1 MTMTSP
7 SELITGSGGGG
18 GGKFG
23 KGGES
28 PNTLRSS
35 ASARFVYLLGQ
46 GPLLDIDPAD
56 LPKRG
61 KINKTPIQ
69 NPDGSYN
76 FENTANQRVQVSFTP
91 GTADQNG
98 LAGFAGRTESEYSVG
113 QVIRKDIGIAVRYA
127 QQREADAIRLRF
139 QLPGLAESSGQSVS
153 GSTVECDITITDAT
167 GAILTT
173 TPDGDPGA
181 FRLVIEG
188 KATYQFEI
196 SQTFQLSR
204 KPPYRIAIQRITD
217 DSKSDKVR
225 NDLSWAS
232 YVMVS
237 LLRLRW
243 PNMAMLGISVNAQL
257 VQSLSEVGIDTY
269 GIQFPLPH
277 NYNPTTRIYS
287 GTFDGRFSNFGWT
300 NNAALVFYGLLTN
313 KRWGAGRNLTDYSI
327 TVQTRFL
334 IYAAAKYCDELVDD
348 GKGGLEPR
356 FTFNAYITS
365 RIEAKKLFEDFA
377 SSFQAILYQA
387 KGQFSIFQ
395 DRPLPSTRIYTPA
408 NVIREYDDNG
418 NLTKPPFDY
427 SGVDKNAIHTYIIV
441 KFKDA
446 ENFYQD
452 DAEPVFSED
461 AQRKF
466 GYNPLVV
473 DAFWCT
479 SRAQARRIGQAT
491 LETELAQ
498 TKTVNFQ
505 VSDEGMLAI
514 PGEVVTLVDPLRKS
528 DRRYGRLANAT
539 TNTVTLDR
547 TVTLKPGRSYILHCL
562 LGERVKPCD
571 LSLSAAAPFLITGTG
586 FDYTFVGSL
595 VGAARVLGI
604 ESSTTLIVNKS
615 PELGIGLAVDVT
627 FRLPNYQMTRTV
639 TTPSGTVKTLTVTP
653 AYPSAPILQST
664 WVLSDTSIPEND
676 WQILGI
682 AKNDDGNFDMTAV
695 LYDRSKYDRI
705 DSLGRNSG
713 LDRIKQNYP
722 GLPKIDSCVLY
733 TIGTNSFVMAWKP
746 IMVETTVGSGIYRA
760 DPNIASYLPQY
771 RVQGGNWVSLPETAA
786 LTVDLSLP
794 DGAYEGR
801 VAARDYVGRIGP
813 FVSSTAM
820 ASNAIDEMF
829 SLVPVIL

>member
-1 MTMTSP
+1 MTYSP
-7 SELITGSGGGG
+7 SLITGSGGGG
-18 GGKFG
+18 GKGG

-28 PNTLRSS
+28 PNTLRSA
-35 ASARFVYLLGQ
+35 ASARFVYLLSQ
-46 GPLLDIDPAD
+46 GPLLDIDSAD
-56 LPKRG
+56 LPKRVY
-61 KINKTPIQ
+61 INKTPIQ
-69 NPDGSYN
+69 NADGTYN
-76 FENTANQRVQVSFTP
+76 FENDAKQKVLLSFTP

-98 LAGFAGRTESEYSVG
+98 LPGFAGRTESEYSVG
-113 QVIRKDIGIAVRYA
+113 QIIRKDIGVAVRYA

-139 QLPGLAESSGQSVS
+139 QVPGLAESDNQNVK
-153 GSTVECDITITDAT
+153 GSKIECDITITDST

-173 TPDGDPGA
+173 NPDGDPGA
-181 FRLVIEG
+181 FRLIIEG

-204 KPPYRIAIQRITD
+204 KPPYRIAILRLTD

-243 PNMAMLGISVNAQL
+243 PNMALLGISVNAQL
-257 VQSLSEVGIDTY
+257 IQSLSEVAIKTKGLL
-269 GIQFPLPH
+269 FPLPH
-277 NYNPTTRIYS
+277 NYNSITRVYT

-334 IYAAAKYCDELVDD
+334 IYQAAKYCDELVDD

-365 RIEAKKLFEDFA
+365 RVEAKKLFEDFA

-395 DRPLPSTRIYTPA
+395 DRPIPSTRIYTPA

-418 NLTKPPFDY
+418 NLTKPPFNY
-427 SGVDKNAIHTYIIV
+427 SGSDKNAIHTYILV
-441 KFKDA
+441 KFKDS
-446 ENFYQD
+446 ENFYID

-461 AQRKF
+461 AIRKF
-466 GYNPLVV
+466 GYNPKVIE
-473 DAFWCT
+473 AFWCT
-479 SRAQARRIGQAT
+479 SRAQARRIGQST

-505 VSDEGMLAI
+505 VSDEGLLAI

-528 DRRYGRLANAT
+528 DRQYGRLAKAT
-539 TNTVTLDR
+539 TTTVTLDR
-547 TVTLKPGRSYILHCL
+547 NVTLKPGRSYILHCL
-562 LGERVKPCD
+562 LGERVKTCD
-571 LSLSAAAPFLITGTG
+571 LSQSAAAPFLIQGTG

-604 ESSTTLIVNKS
+604 ESTTTLIVNKD
-615 PELGIGLAVDVT
+615 PGLGTGSAVDVT

-639 TTPSGTVKTLTVTP
+639 TTPSGTVRTLTVTP

-664 WVLSDTSIPEND
+664 WVLSDTSIPEYD

-695 LYDRSKYDRI
+695 LYDRSKYERI

-713 LDRIKQNYP
+713 IDRIKQNYP
-722 GLPKIDSCVLY
+722 GLPKVDSCVLY
-733 TIGTNSFVMAWKP
+733 AVGTGSFVIAWKP
-746 IMVETTVGSGIYRA
+746 MMVETTPGSGIFRA
-760 DPNIASYLPQY
+760 DPNISSYLPQY
-771 RVQGGNWVSLPETAA
+771 RVVGENWVSLPETAA
-786 LTVDLSLP
+786 LTVDLNLP

-801 VAARDYVGRIGP
+801 VAARDYLGRIGP
-813 FVSSTAM
+813 FTATSAM
-820 ASNAIDEMF
+820 ASNALDDMF
-829 SLVPVIL
+829 SLIPVIL

>member
-1 MTMTSP
+1 
-7 SELITGSGGGG
+7 
-18 GGKFG
+18 
-23 KGGES
+23 
-28 PNTLRSS
+28 
-35 ASARFVYLLGQ
+35 VYLISQ
-46 GPLLDIDPAD
+46 GPLLDISAID
-56 LPKRG
+56 LPKRVY
-61 KINKTPIQ
+61 INKTPIQ
-69 NPDGSYN
+69 NADGTFN
-76 FENTANQRVQVSFTP
+76 FENSANQKVSVSFTP

-113 QVIRKDIGIAVRYA
+113 QVIRKDIGVAVRYA

-139 QLPGLAESSGQSVS
+139 QLPGLAQSSGQKVE
-153 GSTVECDITITDAT
+153 GSTVEADITITDGT

-173 TPDGDPGA
+173 KADGTPGA
-181 FRLVIEG
+181 FRMLIQG

-257 VQSLSEVGIDTY
+257 IQSLSEVGIDTY

-277 NYNPTTRIYS
+277 NYNPVTRVYT

-334 IYAAAKYCDELVDD
+334 IYQAAKYCDELVDD

-356 FTFNAYITS
+356 FTFNAHITS
-365 RIEAKKLFEDFA
+365 RVEAKKLFEDFA

-387 KGQFSIFQ
+387 KGSFSIFQ
-395 DRPLPSTRIYTPA
+395 DRPIPSTRIYTPA
-408 NVIREYDDNG
+408 NVIREYDDSG
-418 NLTKPPFDY
+418 NLTKPPFNY
-427 SGVDKNAIHTYIIV
+427 SGVDKNAIHTYILV
-441 KFKDA
+441 RFKDQ

-461 AQRKF
+461 AIRKF
-466 GYNPLVV
+466 GYNPKVI
-473 DAFWCT
+473 DAYWCT
-479 SRAQARRIGQAT
+479 SRAQGRRIGQAT

-505 VSDEGMLAI
+505 VSDEGMLAA

-547 TVTLKPGRSYILHCL
+547 SVTLKPGRSYILHCL
-562 LGERVKPCD
+562 LGERVQPCD
-571 LSLSAAAPFLITGTG
+571 LSLSAAAPFLIQGTG
-586 FDYTFVGSL
+586 FDYTFVGAL

-604 ESSTTLIVNKS
+604 ESSTTLIVSKD
-615 PELGIGLAVDVT
+615 PGLGVGTAIATT

-639 TTPSGTVKTLTVTP
+639 TTPSGSTKVLTVTP
-653 AYPSAPILQST
+653 AYPSAPVPQST
-664 WVLSDTSIPEND
+664 WVLSDTSIPEYD
-676 WQILGI
+676 WQVLGI

-705 DSLGRNSG
+705 DALGRNSG
-713 LDRIKQNYP
+713 TDKIKQVYP
-722 GLPKIDSCVLY
+722 GLPRVAECVLY
-733 TIGTNSFVMAWKP
+733 TIGTNSFVIAYKP
-746 IMVETTVGSGIYRA
+746 TMVETSVGSGIYRA
-760 DPNIASYLPQY
+760 DPNISSYLPQY
-771 RVQGGNWVSLPETAA
+771 RAQGGNWVSLPETSA
-786 LTVDLSLP
+786 LTVDLNLP

-801 VAARDYVGRIGP
+801 VAARDYLGRIGP
-813 FVSSTAM
+813 FVSSAAM

>member
-1 MTMTSP
+1 MTSSP
-7 SELITGSGGGG
+7 SLITGSGGLLG
-18 GGKFG
+18 GGKG
-23 KGGES
+23 GGES

-35 ASARFVYLLGQ
+35 ASARFVYLISQ
-46 GPLLDIDPAD
+46 GPLLDIAEAD
-56 LPKRG
+56 LPKRVY
-61 KINKTPIQ
+61 INKTPIQ
-69 NPDGSYN
+69 NADGSYN
-76 FENTANQRVQVSFTP
+76 FENDAKQKVLLSFTP

-113 QVIRKDIGIAVRYA
+113 QVVRKDIGVAVRYA

-139 QLPGLAESSGQSVS
+139 QLPGLAESSGQKVA
-153 GSTVECDITITDAT
+153 GSKIECDITITDAT
-167 GAILTT
+167 GAILTKN
-173 TPDGDPGA
+173 PDDNPGP

-204 KPPYRIAIQRITD
+204 KPPYRIAVQRLTD

-257 VQSLSEVGIDTY
+257 IQSLSEVGIDTY

-334 IYAAAKYCDELVDD
+334 IYVAAKYCDELVDN

-356 FTFNAYITS
+356 FTFNAHITS
-365 RIEAKKLFEDFA
+365 RVEAKKLFEDFA

-395 DRPLPSTRIYTPA
+395 DRPIPSTRIYTPA
-408 NVIREYDDNG
+408 NVIREYDDSG
-418 NLTKPPFDY
+418 NLTKPPFNY
-427 SGVDKNAIHTYIIV
+427 SGPDKNAIHTYILV
-441 KFKDA
+441 KFKDQ

-461 AQRKF
+461 AIRKF

-505 VSDEGMLAI
+505 VSDEGLLAV

-528 DRRYGRLANAT
+528 DRQYGRLANAT

-547 TVTLKPGRSYILHCL
+547 SVTLKPGRSYVLHCL
-562 LGERVKPCD
+562 LGERVKTCD
-571 LSLSAAAPFLITGTG
+571 LSLSAAAPFLIQGTG

-604 ESSTTLIVNKS
+604 ESSTTLIVNKD
-615 PELGIGLAVDVT
+615 PELGTSPAIDVT

-639 TTPSGTVKTLTVTP
+639 TTPSGSTKVLTVTP
-653 AYPSAPILQST
+653 SYPSAPILQST
-664 WVLSDTSIPEND
+664 WVLSDTSLPEDD

-682 AKNDDGNFDMTAV
+682 AKNDEGNFAMTAV
-695 LYDRSKYDRI
+695 LYDRAKYDRI
-705 DSLGRNSG
+705 DALGRNSG
-713 LDRIKQNYP
+713 IDRIKQSYP

-733 TIGTNSFVMAWKP
+733 AVGTNSFVIAWQP
-746 IMVETTVGSGIYRA
+746 IMVETTAGSGIYRA
-760 DPNIASYLPQY
+760 DPNISSYLPQY
-771 RVQGGNWVSLPETAA
+771 RVVGENWVSLPETAA
-786 LTVDLSLP
+786 LTVDLNLP

-801 VAARDYVGRIGP
+801 VAARDYLGRIGP
-813 FVSSTAM
+813 FTDTSAT
-820 ASNAIDEMF
+820 ASNALDDMF